1 MRNLLACTCLTPLAL
16 LAVTG
21 TAARAETTIT
31 TKVTTGQKSSTI
43 KAGAADDLRITS
55 AGSVVLAA
63 GGGAAVTLDSN
74 NKITNEGAIQ
84 TNDLNDVTGI
94 LVNGG
99 TTGTVT
105 NSGKIELL
113 ESYAPTDAD
122 KDGDLDGALARG
134 ARRIGIRIAPGG
146 TFTGN
151 IVNSGSI
158 SIEGNDSA
166 GIALD
171 GALAGSLTQSGTIA
185 VVGDRAVGV
194 RAGAVSGDVRITGAT
209 GATGLGA
216 TAVSLDGNIGGAFV
230 IQAAVASTGYRA
242 TTAPSDVS
250 KLDADDLLQGGPAVR
265 VGADVAK
272 GIFFDVPPKDS
283 SATDNDEDKDGVEDS
298 KEGSAAVT
306 SYGAAPAL
314 LVGSATRTV
323 TIGAV
328 AGNANGHG
336 MVLNGTIAGR
346 GVYSGVEANGI
357 VIGGLGQAVNVAGG
371 MTVTGAVGAVSNAAN
386 ATGIR
391 IGSDA
396 TVNEIRVSGSVT
408 AQGASTA
415 STISRGIV
423 VDQGAT
429 VTAIRNSG
437 TIGAAASGAGSASA
451 IVDNSGKIALVEN
464 SGAITI
470 ATLGLDTGRAVAID
484 LRSNNAG
491 AVVRQTTVGQGVTAP
506 SISGDILF
514 GAGDDQLDLA
524 DGKVLGTSRFGTGAN
539 RLTMAGDAEYSGSAV
554 FGSGADRMSLA
565 GTSVFSGSAD
575 FGGGADVLALSG
587 TARFSGSLL
596 NATGLAVDVAG
607 GTLELSGTGTA
618 AIASLNVG
626 ATGVLGV
633 TLDPAAGKSSL
644 YQVAGNAAFAQGSK
658 LQVRLNSVSGSLGT
672 YTVLK
677 AGSLTGT
684 AGLTST
690 SVLLP
695 VFLKSSLTANEQAGE
710 IKVAIARKT
719 AAEIGLN
726 RSEAG
731 AWDAVY
737 SVLDKDTKLAGAFLQ
752 MSETETFRD
761 SIQQLLPEHAGGVF
775 ETVTQAS
782 RATARMLRDPGAPY
796 FDAGQWGFWVQQV
809 AWGTSK
815 NLGDTSEYD
824 ITGWGA
830 NGGAEIALGSAG
842 RIGASLSYLSGR
854 DEGINDSEVR
864 TDQYELG
871 VHWRG
876 EWGGFRS
883 FVRGSAAA
891 IKFDGT
897 RHFSGVV
904 NGEEIRRTS
913 TGEWDGRLYSA
924 AAGISYE
931 AAFGRFS
938 LRPLLA
944 IDYYRLTEDGYAE
957 SGGGNA
963 MDLTVD
969 KRKSDEFAGEASLT
983 LGYDFKERKDRD
995 SGFFR
1000 VEIEGG
1006 RRQIL
1011 GGDIG
1016 ATTARFGSG
1025 TAFTLLPEKRTDG
1038 WTGKLRLIGGSGD
1051 FSIGGEVGAEEQQGR
1066 AAVSGRI
1073 ALQIGF

>member
-1 MRNLLACTCLTPLAL
+1 MTPLAL
-16 LAVTG
+16 FAITG
-21 TAARAETTIT
+21 TSAQAETTIT
-31 TKVTTGQKSSTI
+31 TKVTTAQKTSTI

-55 AGSVVLAA
+55 AGSVVPTVA
-63 GGGAAVTLDSN
+63 GAAVTLDSN
-74 NKITNEGAIQ
+74 NKVTNEGLIQ
-84 TNDLNDVTGI
+84 TNDVNDVTGI
-94 LVNGG
+94 LANAG
-99 TTGTVT
+99 TTGTIT

-113 ESYAPTDAD
+113 ESYAPTDGD
-122 KDGDLDGALARG
+122 KDGDLDGALASG
-134 ARRIGIRIAPGG
+134 TRRIGIRTAPGG

-151 IVNSGSI
+151 VVNSGTI
-158 SIEGNDSA
+158 TIEGNDSA

-171 GALAGSLTQSGTIA
+171 GALAGSLTQSGTIT

-194 RAGAVSGDVRITGAT
+194 RAGDVSGDVRITGNT
-209 GATGLGA
+209 GATGLNA
-216 TAVSLDGNIGGAFV
+216 TAVSLDGNVGGAFV
-230 IQAAVASTGYRA
+230 IQASVASTGYRA

-250 KLDADDLLQGGPAVR
+250 KLDADDLLQGGPAIR

-283 SATDNDEDKDGVEDS
+283 STTDNDEDKDGVEDA

-306 SYGAAPAL
+306 SFGSAPAL

-323 TIGAV
+323 AIGAV

-336 MVLNGTIAGR
+336 MVLNGTVTGR
-346 GVYSGVEANGI
+346 GVYGGVDANGI
-357 VIGGLGQAVNVAGG
+357 VIGGLGQAVSVAGG

-391 IGSDA
+391 IGSGA
-396 TVNEIRVSGSVT
+396 TVNEIRVAGSVT

-415 STISRGIV
+415 TTISRGIV

-451 IVDNSGKIALVEN
+451 IVDNSGKVSLVEN

-491 AVVRQTTVGQGVTAP
+491 VIVRQTLVGQGVAAP

-539 RLTMAGDAEYSGSAV
+539 RLTMSGDAEYSGGAV
-554 FGSGADRMSLA
+554 FGAGADRMTLG

-587 TARFSGSLL
+587 TARFSGTLV
-596 NATGLAVDVAG
+596 NAGSLAVDVAG
-607 GTLELSGTGTA
+607 GTLELASTGTA
-618 AIASLNVG
+618 AIGSLTVG
-626 ATGVLGV
+626 SAGVLGV

-644 YQVAGNAAFAQGSK
+644 YQVAGTASFAQGSK

-677 AGSLTGT
+677 AGTLTGT

-695 VFLKSSLTANEQAGE
+695 AFLKSSLTASEQAGE
-710 IKVAIARKT
+710 IKVAITRKS
-719 AAEIGLN
+719 ASEIGLN

-737 SVLDKDTKLAGAFLQ
+737 SVLDKDAKVAGAFLQ
-752 MSETETFRD
+752 MTETETLRD

-782 RATARMLRDPGAPY
+782 RTTARMLRDPGAPY
-796 FDAGQWGFWVQQV
+796 VDAGTWGFWVQQV

-815 NLGDTSEYD
+815 DLGDTSEYD

-830 NGGAEIALGSAG
+830 NGGAEIALGGAG

-864 TDQYELG
+864 TDQYELA

-876 EWGGFRS
+876 QWGGFRS

-891 IKFDGT
+891 IKLDGT
-897 RHFSGVV
+897 RQFSATVG
-904 NGEEIRRTS
+904 GEEIRRTS
-913 TGEWDGRLYSA
+913 SGEWDGRLYSA

-931 AAFGRFS
+931 AEFGRLS

-944 IDYYRLTEDGYAE
+944 IDYYRLTEDGYTE
-957 SGGGNA
+957 TGGGSA
-963 MDLTVD
+963 MDLVVD
-969 KRKSDEFAGEASLT
+969 DRKSDEFAGEASLT
-983 LGYDFKERKDRD
+983 LGYAFKAPSGKDD
-995 SGFFR
+995 GFFR
-1000 VEIEGG
+1000 AEIEGG

-1016 ATTARFGSG
+1016 ATTARFAGG
-1025 TAFTLLPEKRTDG
+1025 TPFTLLPEKRTDG